1 MSYQKNIRD
10 LLVFYVKTNYEKYLK
25 EHNLQFIPNNELSS
39 IIETLYTERKS
50 HIKIFVKDSLKELLK
65 GEYPGDCLIDSIIR
79 EIFSDDQVCKERLY
93 IEIEAY
99 QTKQ

>member
-10 LLVFYVKTNYEKYLK
+10 LLVFYVKTNYEQYLK
-25 EHNLQFIPNNELSS
+25 EHNLQFISNHELSS
-39 IIETLYTERKS
+39 IIDTLYIERKP
-50 HIKIFVKDSLKELLK
+50 HIKVFIKESLKELLK
-65 GEYPGDCLIDSIIR
+65 NDYPGDCLIDSIIR

-99 QTKQ
+99 QMKQ